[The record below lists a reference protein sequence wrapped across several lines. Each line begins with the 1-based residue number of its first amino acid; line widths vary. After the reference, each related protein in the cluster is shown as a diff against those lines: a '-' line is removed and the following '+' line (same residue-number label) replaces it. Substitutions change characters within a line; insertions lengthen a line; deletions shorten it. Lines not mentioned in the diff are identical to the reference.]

1 MKLYNIK
8 LNATDDPNAP
18 ETLWGSWG
26 NGSQSVS
33 KEKFMSNYKDLTREE
48 LEEKLYDAEMTL
60 IEERMEKSFQDYK
73 PRYDEMKEKYNT
85 AKTAYD
91 IAQSKL
97 EDIQDD
103 YKELY
108 AKYILTSRQLEQ
120 LLNCFAPKPYYS
132 EGNGGTMVR
141 ILFIRGRNN
150 YGT

>member
-1 MKLYNIK
+1 
-8 LNATDDPNAP
+8 
-18 ETLWGSWG
+18 
-26 NGSQSVS
+26 
-33 KEKFMSNYKDLTREE
+33 MSNYKDLTREE

-120 LLNCFAPKPYYS
+120 LLNSFVPKPYYS
-132 EGNGGTMVR
+132 EGKWWYNGAD
-141 ILFIRGRNN
+141 FIHQGEN
-150 YGT
+150 